1 MSYILMLPV
10 MYSLYSYIT
19 LMLPVMY
26 SYLLTSVFAHG
37 RHVVENV
44 ARFSRVNRLYVDEI
58 GFQIVPHC

>member
-1 MSYILMLPV
+1 